1 MYKRNTRRHVSS
13 DLTEYDK
20 LHLNREIEQKESYI
34 ADLERKKQ
42 SFYTEDGI
50 ARLQGQIDKHR
61 KDIEKLG
68 LQTGAGTITPKEG
81 KTKFTVS
88 AAQDRLMGQGLFDLL
103 SPDGVQLYRDS
114 DMGRGDTSVADYGG
128 AGQGIYTSNK
138 GRWVDDL
145 VAVQRA
151 KHAPTLPVVAD
162 LLGDSMGEVW
172 KAVEEASAV
181 YRQSNHTLNPKI
193 VREQKKWLA
202 KREVKTI
209 EHAITNAALG
219 LPQSHNTWV
228 ESNASIIKTV
238 VEAAS
243 VSSNSQDDT
252 LEMLWELAYWIGCE
266 LGLVDDEVPEPIGC
280 GQGENTQDTEE
291 GTDYEDEQ
299 DSTDGEPD
307 SDTTDEVEDSSEE
320 ESSDSEEESDG
331 DGDSTEDES
340 DGDSEDSSGEQ
351 DDDTDSREQGE
362 EDKEALETGG
372 KTSNEIASGDVLQKI
387 LDSVEPQQQVD
398 KGDPVKFEPEN
409 HLEHWKAIAGDT
421 SPINQSF
428 RTQMVLDDFRGGH
441 ETEDS
446 FYGEPQADILH
457 EIRIGNLEVFEDEAR
472 TQGEIVVIV
481 DCSGSMGHFCE
492 KGGSPQRDYYQ
503 EDWRSAGWLA
513 WQLAGAIHSQFTDAH
528 VVGYSDGWYAR
539 NDHERSIETS
549 LPDPQYGTA
558 GAVIVPVPTGHRP
571 ACKCE
576 SGSLMGGGTPE
587 AGALLYLAQKI
598 KNNFEDSVGI
608 IICDGQPNDA
618 RRSFELTHAM
628 KAGGMRFGVISI
640 GGADYSNIYPADL
653 THSIEKE
660 ADLFKLG
667 EIFQFIAQK
676 G

>member
-1 MYKRNTRRHVSS
+1 MSS

-20 LHLNREIEQKESYI
+20 LQLNRQIEQKESYI

-68 LQTGAGTITPKEG
+68 LQTGAGTIKPKEG

-88 AAQDRLMGQGLFDLL
+88 AAQDRMMGQGLFDLL
-103 SPDGVQLYRDS
+103 SPNGVSLYRDS

-181 YRQSNHTLNPKI
+181 HRQSNYTFNPKI
-193 VREQKKWLA
+193 VSEQKKWLA

-280 GQGENTQDTEE
+280 GHGENTQDTEE

-299 DSTDGEPD
+299 DSTEGESD

-362 EDKEALETGG
+362 EGKETIETGS
-372 KTSNEIASGDVLQKI
+372 KTGNGASGDILQKI

-409 HLEHWKAIAGDT
+409 HLEHWKAVAGDT

-481 DCSGSMGHFCE
+481 DLS
-492 KGGSPQRDYYQ
+492 
-503 EDWRSAGWLA
+503 L
-513 WQLAGAIHSQFTDAH
+513 IH
-528 VVGYSDGWYAR
+528 
-539 NDHERSIETS
+539 I
-549 LPDPQYGTA
+549 
-558 GAVIVPVPTGHRP
+558 
-571 ACKCE
+571 
-576 SGSLMGGGTPE
+576 
-587 AGALLYLAQKI
+587 
-598 KNNFEDSVGI
+598 
-608 IICDGQPNDA
+608 
-618 RRSFELTHAM
+618 
-628 KAGGMRFGVISI
+628 
-640 GGADYSNIYPADL
+640 
-653 THSIEKE
+653 
-660 ADLFKLG
+660 
-667 EIFQFIAQK
+667 
-676 G
+676 